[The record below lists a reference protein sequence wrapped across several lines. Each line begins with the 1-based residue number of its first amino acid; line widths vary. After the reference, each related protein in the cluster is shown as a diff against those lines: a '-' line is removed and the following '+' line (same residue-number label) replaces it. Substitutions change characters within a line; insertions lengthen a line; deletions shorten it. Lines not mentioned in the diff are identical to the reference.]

1 MRPGPC
7 LWLSVAAVLSA
18 VLPPSAAWAQNASRV
33 ALIIGNSNYPDAS
46 SPLPATVND
55 ARTLADEFHVL
66 QFDVDLKV
74 NVGKEDMQRAIGAFL
89 GKIKSGTDALFYFSG
104 FGLQVDR
111 QSYLIPVNAQI
122 WTEADVRRDGVSVD
136 DMLAEMQRRGAK
148 IKIVIIDAARRNP
161 FERRFRVS
169 PAGLAPL
176 GAPDGTLA
184 LFSVAP
190 GSLIRDVDGGSTNS
204 VLVTELVKELRSP
217 NQNAEQAFNRTR
229 VGVSRASNNEIV
241 PWVSSSLI
249 AEFYFQP
256 GQSQPAA
263 SPPQPPV
270 VSAPSPAP
278 AAAPPPQAP
287 STPPRA
293 GSPPLSAP
301 APSPSQSAPQLAPS
315 RPQTVTAPQQGG
327 SSTNR
332 VEVGQAF
339 RDCTNCPEMVSV
351 PAGSFMMGA
360 KLDYAD
366 PAHRVTMASN
376 FAIGR
381 FEVTFDEWGQCVDEG
396 GCKTR
401 PDDRGWG
408 RGQRPVINVSWLD
421 AKAFVAWLSQKTG
434 YKYRLPTE
442 AEWEYAARAG
452 SGTTYWWGSDLGS
465 GRANCQNCNT
475 SQGRMT
481 LPVGSFKPNAFGLY
495 DTSGNVAEWVE
506 DCWHDDYHGAPTDG
520 SAWSQPQC
528 QLRVLRGGA
537 FDSDGVY
544 VSSASRFRYDY
555 DVPYSANGFRIVRE
569 LR

>member
-7 LWLSVAAVLSA
+7 LWLSLAVVLSA
-18 VLPPSAAWAQNASRV
+18 VLSSAAWPQNASRV
-33 ALIIGNSNYPDAS
+33 ALIIGNSSYADAS
-46 SPLPATVND
+46 SPLPATLGD
-55 ARTLADEFHVL
+55 ARTLADEFHQL

-74 NVGKEDMQRAIGAFL
+74 DVGKEDMQRAIGAFL
-89 GKIKSGTDALFYFSG
+89 GKIKNGTDALFYFSG

-122 WTEADVRRDGVSVD
+122 WTEADVRRDGISVD

-169 PAGLAPL
+169 PSGLAPL

-190 GSLIRDVDGGSTNS
+190 GSVIRDENGGNTNS

-217 NQNAEQAFNRTR
+217 NQTAEQAFNRTR
-229 VGVSRASNNEIV
+229 VDVSRASNNEIV
-241 PWVSSSLI
+241 PWVSSSLLG
-249 AEFYFQP
+249 EFYFQP
-256 GQSQPAA
+256 RQPQAAAAPLQSPAI
-263 SPPQPPV
+263 
-270 VSAPSPAP
+270 SAPPPAP
-278 AAAPPPQAP
+278 AAPPRAPATSAP
-287 STPPRA
+287 SRA
-293 GSPPLSAP
+293 GSPPVSTP
-301 APSPSQSAPQLAPS
+301 APSLPQGGPPPVPSQPQVGA
-315 RPQTVTAPQQGG
+315 APQQ
-327 SSTNR
+327 
-332 VEVGQAF
+332 VEVGKAF

-351 PAGSFMMGA
+351 PAGSFTMGA

-366 PAHRVTMASN
+366 PAHRVTIATN

-381 FEVTFDEWGQCVDEG
+381 FEATFDEWGRCVDEG

-421 AKAFVAWLSQKTG
+421 AKAFAAWLTQKTG

-452 SGTTYWWGSDLGS
+452 TGTTYWWGADIGS

-475 SQGRMT
+475 GQGRMT

-506 DCWHDDYHGAPTDG
+506 DCWHDDYHAAPTDG
-520 SAWSQPQC
+520 SAWNQPQC
-528 QLRVLRGGA
+528 QLHVLRGGA
-537 FDSDGVY
+537 FDSDATY

-555 DVPYSANGFRIVRE
+555 DVPYSANGFRVVRE